1 MGCDYLS
8 FQRVFRVLGRGLTS
22 GFVVFVRIVTGSISS
37 ATIGGTRSPVSVAE
51 ATLFIFICETW
62 LVSYSGVAFRAWSLA
77 APE

>member
-22 GFVVFVRIVTGSISS
+22 GFVVFAVVSS

-51 ATLFIFICETW
+51 ATLLIFICETW